1 MLKRNALTNRWKKAQ
16 TAEKRSYNE
25 HKEEAQHSNKEC
37 KQYLSDNFQI
47 DFELFR
53 DKKILEIGCGTGLIH
68 HINMP
73 CFRVG
78 IDPLSSYLQ
87 SWLYTSTAHPITGV
101 GEKLPFKNES
111 FAIVLCLN
119 VLDHTSD
126 PEKVLKEIRR
136 VLKDGGSLIFH
147 LNTFQLPKT
156 FLSKLSL
163 IDSPHPHHF
172 SSKEII
178 SVIENFGFK
187 IRQIKETKPTFEK
200 WKNLIA
206 FLLFRFE
213 ILYIIAEKYSEVY
226 EEVVK

>member
-1 MLKRNALTNRWKKAQ
+1 MTVTNRWEKAQ
-16 TAEKRSYNE
+16 SAEKRSYNE
-25 HKEEAQHSNKEC
+25 HEEEARHSLKEF

-53 DKKILEIGCGTGLIH
+53 DKRVLEIGCGTGLIH

-78 IDPLSSYLQ
+78 IDPLSSYLR
-87 SWLYTSTAHPITGV
+87 SRLSYSTAHLITGI

-111 FAIVLCLN
+111 FDIVLCLN
-119 VLDHTSD
+119 ILDHTSN
-126 PEKVLKEIRR
+126 PEEVLKEIKK
-136 VLKDGGSLIFH
+136 VLKDEGLLIFH
-147 LNTFQLPKT
+147 LNTFQLPRT
-156 FLSKLSL
+156 LLSKLSL

-206 FLLFRFE
+206 FLLFRFK
-213 ILYIIAEKYSEVY
+213 IVYIIAEKHLEVY
-226 EEVVK
+226 EEIK